1 MRHDGILHGS
11 LRADEGRDIVRV
23 VRRADAPWAIGS
35 RFFHCS
41 HRCTLY
47 HPNLANVGSRV
58 LSWLGI
64 LCLQGSAESDAA
76 IGAVRTNASWLR
88 HLHLPANFLPSSRS
102 RYTASGELMSTSSEG
117 APGSSGHTGLHSG
130 LGRPVSGNNVASEPV
145 LTRLEQVPQEQQ
157 IFNQIRK
164 LAVRFLIIVF
174 DPCVDDTPCYP
185 SLRSR
190 RSWTCMR

>member
-1 MRHDGILHGS
+1 MYRLLPFPTLFASLHSPIPMLGMWIIPHQCFCNFSRIIDVNSRNITVLPRVRVAPNSRSISFLRVCTTYSSAMRHDGILHGS
-11 LRADEGRDIVRV
+11 LRADEGRDIVRESYV
-23 VRRADAPWAIGS
+23 RADAPWAIGS

-76 IGAVRTNASWLR
+76 IGAVQTNASWLR

-102 RYTASGELMSTSSEG
+102 LYS
-117 APGSSGHTGLHSG
+117 
-130 LGRPVSGNNVASEPV
+130 
-145 LTRLEQVPQEQQ
+145 Q
-157 IFNQIRK
+157 
-164 LAVRFLIIVF
+164 
-174 DPCVDDTPCYP
+174 
-185 SLRSR
+185 
-190 RSWTCMR
+190 

>member
-64 LCLQGSAESDAA
+64 LCLQGSAESGAA

-88 HLHLPANFLPSSRS
+88 HLHLPANFLPRDRVIQPVGNSCQPPLKVLRV
-102 RYTASGELMSTSSEG
+102 RVDTLDYTLVSED
-117 APGSSGHTGLHSG
+117 
-130 LGRPVSGNNVASEPV
+130 R
-145 LTRLEQVPQEQQ
+145 
-157 IFNQIRK
+157 
-164 LAVRFLIIVF
+164 
-174 DPCVDDTPCYP
+174 
-185 SLRSR
+185 
-190 RSWTCMR
+190 